1 MFGQKTPF
9 MMSSL
14 LPGANIEH
22 AQQNIG
28 RGHVGVGSLGGIQGG
43 NNPYALRAQY
53 QSAQGDMAMADKLLE
68 AGYVPNSGALGALAM
83 VASAYAGK
91 KLKKGAEDKIS
102 DVMSKMFEEDSIREQ
117 KAIQAKQQQ
126 ADLDFQKELAKISYT
141 QQEKA
146 KHASKQGP
154 KAYKVGNELVVL
166 NENGEPE
173 VKYTGKASGGGA
185 PAPLADARFLSWYES
200 LSPEQRALYDQG
212 KGRNKKGVTVYDP
225 NTGQPIMEMGGGSGE
240 LGKPVQNK
248 LQTDILDA
256 ENTLANL
263 EAAGGKFSEDYLTL
277 GGKAKAAAGATLDK
291 LGLPDI
297 GGAKEFNA
305 KRSTLI
311 QDVDQFFQEYRRY
324 ITGAAAAQRE
334 IEDLKKASLDSSLGP
349 TEFMSRYSN
358 LMNKM
363 RSEVDRKKQQLNQGI
378 RPAQPQ
384 QQPPTQQVA
393 PASRDDLLNMY
404 LR

>member
-1 MFGQKTPF
+1 M
-9 MMSSL
+9 L
-14 LPGANIEH
+14 
-22 AQQNIG
+22 G
-28 RGHVGVGSLGGIQGG
+28 RGNPFWMTTALPQDELSKSRNSGIGFGAVGIRGG
-43 NNPYALRAQY
+43 NDPGALRAQY

-102 DVMSKMFEEDSIREQ
+102 DVMSKMFEEASIREQ
-117 KAIQAKQQQ
+117 KAIAAKQQQ
-126 ADLDFQKELAKISYT
+126 DALDYQKDLYKISYT
-141 QQEKA
+141 QQEQA
-146 KHASKQGP
+146 KNANKQGP
-154 KAYKVGNELVVL
+154 KAYKIGNELVVL

-173 VKYTGKASGGGA
+173 VKYTGKQSSGGA
-185 PAPLADARFLSWYES
+185 LAPLADARFLSWYES

-277 GGKAKAAAGATLDK
+277 GGRTKAAAGAALDK
-291 LGLPDI
+291 LGLPDF

-311 QDVDQFFQEYRRY
+311 QDVDQFFQEYRKY